1 MVFIREFNKEGFV
14 SYLATGVWI
23 FILMFNHSSCGK
35 VFCQWTF
42 LSWFTCFEVGDL
54 KLECHTT
61 TANRML
67 RFVVQLPRNIKI
79 WMSCFFK
86 GHWTIRFG
94 WFPFLSNFL
103 QHILYL
109 CWELK
114 LTYTPL
120 TCKCF
125 WIELFMMNLQF
136 LYFNFLSFI
145 FFFYQGI
152 VSITFSKM
160 FYTIKGKILKVL
172 AKNVNI
178 EGLWYSWTFIK
189 WPPSWYRQVAA

>member
-1 MVFIREFNKEGFV
+1 MWKSVLPVDLSFMVHLFWSWWPKARV
-14 SYLATGVWI
+14 SYY
-23 FILMFNHSSCGK
+23 NR
-35 VFCQWTF
+35 
-42 LSWFTCFEVGDL
+42 
-54 KLECHTT
+54 
-61 TANRML
+61 ANRML

-86 GHWTIRFG
+86 GHWTILFG
-94 WFPFLSNFL
+94 WFPCLSNFL

-145 FFFYQGI
+145 FFYQGI

-189 WPPSWYRQVAA
+189 WPPSRYRQVAA

>member
-1 MVFIREFNKEGFV
+1 MWKNVLLVDLSFMVHLFWSWWPKAWV
-14 SYLATGVWI
+14 SYY
-23 FILMFNHSSCGK
+23 NR
-35 VFCQWTF
+35 
-42 LSWFTCFEVGDL
+42 
-54 KLECHTT
+54 
-61 TANRML
+61 ANRML

-86 GHWTIRFG
+86 GHWTILFG
-94 WFPFLSNFL
+94 WFPCLSNFL

-125 WIELFMMNLQF
+125 WIELFIMNLQF

-145 FFFYQGI
+145 FFLSRDCFNHI
-152 VSITFSKM
+152 NFSKM

-178 EGLWYSWTFIK
+178 EGLWYS
-189 WPPSWYRQVAA
+189 